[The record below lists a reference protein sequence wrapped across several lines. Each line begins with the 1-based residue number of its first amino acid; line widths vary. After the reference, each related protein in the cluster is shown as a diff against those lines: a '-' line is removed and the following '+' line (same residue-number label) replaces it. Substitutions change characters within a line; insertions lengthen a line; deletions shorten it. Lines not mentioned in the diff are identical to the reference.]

1 MYSAYKLKKQDDTAL
16 MYSFSYLEPVCCS
29 MSSSNLTSITYV
41 YFLINLCFTSRFKME
56 VDFTIWGSNLLKK
69 KKIENEFP
77 NEKNINAIISS
88 V

>member
-1 MYSAYKLKKQDDTAL
+1 
-16 MYSFSYLEPVCCS
+16 
-29 MSSSNLTSITYV
+29 
-41 YFLINLCFTSRFKME
+41 ME

-77 NEKNINAIISS
+77 NEKNINAIISF